1 MSTSPAG
8 PWVVTVSE
16 GCHFRVM
23 LDPQPSSQLC
33 PSSPEPWHCWVQPCS
48 PHPLVPRARH
58 DPMPCP
64 HGLPLPG
71 RAAALP
77 PGCSASPFFTPSLP
91 APGCAA
97 AALPLSSTPPPP
109 PRHFISFLERRVWAG
124 DFLFLHLF
132 LFFFPPL
139 LIKPLS
145 CSSGS
150 GGADRTARHGNC
162 LQPLPEPAAGAD
174 LEAPME
180 LHFMFVLL
188 RGAVGRILSLS
199 VPPASAAPR
208 PRPSPLLQVWG
219 WGGDRSSLSLAW
231 LCRGCHG
238 RRFFPAPC
246 PPLRM
251 DALPVPGRC
260 RDAPKGS
267 CPMGQA
273 LQTPPSPSLSPHKA
287 LSWCYQE
294 VCGILNPQLAW
305 VSGWV
310 TAEEMAKED
319 SGCSS
324 LTPSTSLLS
333 ARLGDIPCRPPQQTV
348 PVPWGQQTQDG
359 AFLLQAPLL
368 PFGVWLGE
376 SHAAAHPALPLPGC
390 PHQDQSWEHLAR
402 GGTPLPTA
410 SGCRSRAEVQ
420 RFVLISLSKP
430 TKRKFPHGK
439 PLIFECA
446 RMCWKPSRWKIPN
459 PVP

>member
-1 MSTSPAG
+1 
-8 PWVVTVSE
+8 
-16 GCHFRVM
+16 
-23 LDPQPSSQLC
+23 
-33 PSSPEPWHCWVQPCS
+33 
-48 PHPLVPRARH
+48 
-58 DPMPCP
+58 
-64 HGLPLPG
+64 
-71 RAAALP
+71 
-77 PGCSASPFFTPSLP
+77 
-91 APGCAA
+91 
-97 AALPLSSTPPPP
+97 
-109 PRHFISFLERRVWAG
+109 
-124 DFLFLHLF
+124 
-132 LFFFPPL
+132 
-139 LIKPLS
+139 
-145 CSSGS
+145 
-150 GGADRTARHGNC
+150 
-162 LQPLPEPAAGAD
+162 
-174 LEAPME
+174 ME

-333 ARLGDIPCRPPQQTV
+333 ARLGDTPCPSPPSRLSQFLGDSKLKMEPFCSKPRCSPLGSGWGRAMLLPTLPCPCRDAPTKISPGSISPEEEHRFPL
-348 PVPWGQQTQDG
+348 PVP
-359 AFLLQAPLL
+359 
-368 PFGVWLGE
+368 
-376 SHAAAHPALPLPGC
+376 AAAEQRC
-390 PHQDQSWEHLAR
+390 S
-402 GGTPLPTA
+402 A
-410 SGCRSRAEVQ
+410 SS
-420 RFVLISLSKP
+420 
-430 TKRKFPHGK
+430 
-439 PLIFECA
+439 
-446 RMCWKPSRWKIPN
+446 
-459 PVP
+459 